1 MCLSI
6 TIDLRSHYSYF
17 IEWKNSIRMEIVP
30 PLCKKKNQENS
41 VKSTIRWRNLFLL
54 SYCVSHVTSCKF
66 NESFQTNEKRKWPAH
81 QIWINYLWAF
91 YSLVSSIASEVIMLF
106 TLQHNCMFSGFWW
119 SFRRVYAFRYGE
131 QQILRSFEMPWCRT
145 IGRIARLNWATQI

>member
-6 TIDLRSHYSYF
+6 TIDLRSRNSYF
-17 IEWKNSIRMEIVP
+17 IEWKNSIRMEIASY
-30 PLCKKKNQENS
+30 KKNERNS

-54 SYCVSHVTSCKF
+54 SYIVSHVASCKF
-66 NESFQTNEKRKWPAH
+66 NESFLTNEKRKWPAH

-91 YSLVSSIASEVIMLF
+91 YSLVSSKASGVIMLF

-131 QQILRSFEMPWCRT
+131 QQILRSFEMPLCRT
-145 IGRIARLNWATQI
+145 IGRIAKLNWAIHI

>member
-6 TIDLRSHYSYF
+6 TIDLRSHNSYF
-17 IEWKNSIRMEIVP
+17 IGWKNSIRMEIAS
-30 PLCKKKNQENS
+30 KKNERNS

-54 SYCVSHVTSCKF
+54 SYIDVASCKF
-66 NESFQTNEKRKWPAH
+66 NESFLTNEKRKWRAH

-91 YSLVSSIASEVIMLF
+91 YSLVSSIASKVIMLF
-106 TLQHNCMFSGFWW
+106 TLQHNCVFSGFWW

-131 QQILRSFEMPWCRT
+131 QQIGEQQIFRSFEMPLCRT
-145 IGRIARLNWATQI
+145 IGRIAKLNWATHI